1 MQTERIRCARL
12 RGKVMMAEEAATLIK
27 DGMTVGMSGFG
38 YAGDC
43 KSVPFALAR
52 RAADEAVRITLI
64 TGASLGHDIDKTLA
78 AANVT
83 ARRMPFQSDAA
94 LRRKIN
100 AGEVMYLDQHLSE
113 TVEQL
118 RDLLGTTDTQPAIVL
133 MTNRL
138 AIDFAQFVEERRVF

>member
-12 RGKVMMAEEAATLIK
+12 RGKVMMADEAAMLIK

-83 ARRMPFQSDAA
+83 ARRMPFQFEINLNMTARGGPRELRAA
-94 LRRKIN
+94 GRCSGGRRS
-100 AGEVMYLDQHLSE
+100 AASAHQAAADSRGC
-113 TVEQL
+113 
-118 RDLLGTTDTQPAIVL
+118 
-133 MTNRL
+133 
-138 AIDFAQFVEERRVF
+138 RRSG